1 MIEFISGL
9 HPFFVYFTIG
19 LLSTSAILYL
29 VGYILKKQDAKKAV
43 QNMALWLLWGGAGVT
58 VLAIA
63 SGFWAYSAPDLDS
76 PANLAVKG
84 HRNWALGTAIL
95 FFALAG
101 WTWSFVRKGK
111 MIPFYFPAILFVGAL
126 LIGITGWK
134 GGDLV
139 SSYQNGGEQAAALLN
154 APPPDEAVDAFF
166 AGLMAGDVE
175 AIRAVTAADVLIL
188 ESGGAER
195 SLAEYESHHMP
206 SDMAFLAAMEREIL
220 SREVRVLGKT
230 AFVTT
235 ESRLL
240 GAFRETEYNLMSAET
255 MVLEFNGADW
265 KIIHIHWSSRP
276 IRE

>member
-111 MIPFYFPAILFVGAL
+111 MIPFYFPALLFVGAL

-139 SSYQNGGEQAAALLN
+139 SSYGNGSEQRKRLMLFS
-154 APPPDEAVDAFF
+154 P
-166 AGLMAGDVE
+166 GLWPVMW
-175 AIRAVTAADVLIL
+175 RQ
-188 ESGGAER
+188 SGR
-195 SLAEYESHHMP
+195 
-206 SDMAFLAAMEREIL
+206 
-220 SREVRVLGKT
+220 
-230 AFVTT
+230 
-235 ESRLL
+235 
-240 GAFRETEYNLMSAET
+240 
-255 MVLEFNGADW
+255 
-265 KIIHIHWSSRP
+265 
-276 IRE
+276 